1 MTRAEKKEAIQE
13 LTEILDCSEV
23 LYVADLE
30 GLTANKNN
38 SFRRLCFE
46 NDVKLKLVKNTLLAR
61 AMDSSTKDFGE
72 LDQVLKGSSTL
83 MYGLQANQPAKLIR
97 LFQKKEDKP
106 KFKGAYIHQDIYLGE
121 EKLLELEKLKSK
133 EELLSDVI
141 GLIQAPAISVI
152 SALKS
157 GGQNLMGIL
166 KSISNKENPT
176 VTNNSNN

>member
-1 MTRAEKKEAIQE
+1 MTRAEKKETIQE
-13 LTEILDCSEV
+13 LTQILDSSEV

-46 NDVKLKLVKNTLLAR
+46 NDVSLKVVKNTLLSR

-72 LDQVLKGSSTL
+72 LDQVLKGSSTII
-83 MYGLQANQPAKLIR
+83 YGSQANQPAKLIR
-97 LFQKKEDKP
+97 TFQKKENKP
-106 KFKGAYIHQDIYLGE
+106 KFKGAYVYQSIYLGE
-121 EKLLELEKLKSK
+121 DKLVELEKLKSK
-133 EELLSDVI
+133 EELLSDVL
-141 GLIQAPAISVI
+141 GLLQAPAINVI

-166 KSISNKENPT
+166 ETISKKEKSN
-176 VTNNSNN
+176 